1 MSVCVWL
8 ILSIQGTQWAVKLGS
23 GGQRRD
29 HVENQVHTAM
39 QRSAGAS
46 WFRLVLTKFGDVHVV
61 VLESRQKPALSWT
74 QVPIQCDTT
83 DVMLP
88 LVETRQKSRL
98 LTADARMQGRG
109 RGGRRVPKKKKG
121 EIQKVVVWRPY
132 PVILPH
138 KMAAAISRGSASH
151 LMCRGCKVRENLMF
165 FACCACAC
173 MWQLQANS

>member
-1 MSVCVWL
+1 MCIWL

-109 RGGRRVPKKKKG
+109 RGGADVCPRRRRARSRKLSSG
-121 EIQKVVVWRPY
+121 DR
-132 PVILPH
+132 ILLFCPTRWLQQSH
-138 KMAAAISRGSASH
+138 VAA
-151 LMCRGCKVRENLMF
+151 
-165 FACCACAC
+165 
-173 MWQLQANS
+173 QATSCVADAK